1 MKHLKPVLIFLYVTV
16 IVVMAA
22 ATIVEKYKGTAHVG
36 EYWYGSWWFSVLWAL
51 LAAAAIA
58 WFVKR
63 RVRKVFSVVL
73 HLSFIVILA
82 GALLTHL
89 TSRQGMLHLRKGESA
104 NTYLV
109 QEGKGIKMHSLPF
122 RIALQDFEV

>member
-58 WFVKR
+58 WFAR
-63 RVRKVFSVVL
+63 FSVGV
-73 HLSFIVILA
+73 
-82 GALLTHL
+82 
-89 TSRQGMLHLRKGESA
+89 
-104 NTYLV
+104 
-109 QEGKGIKMHSLPF
+109 
-122 RIALQDFEV
+122 